1 MVQNKSGTNNNN
13 IKNNNNNNHNNTNNN
28 NNNNN
33 NNINNLK
40 VYCEGAIFSEP
51 QKKNS
56 EKEHVFTIVASTK
69 LCRKC
74 TVLHV
79 FLRTCPKLTEQLFHG
94 TFLDVCDAK
103 PNGAL
108 TQWCSLA
115 L

>member
-1 MVQNKSGTNNNN
+1 MKE
-13 IKNNNNNNHNNTNNN
+13 
-28 NNNNN
+28 
-33 NNINNLK
+33 L
-40 VYCEGAIFSEP
+40 FSV
-51 QKKNS
+51 KKKKKKKKS
-56 EKEHVFTIVASTK
+56 EKEHVFTIVANTQ
-69 LCRKC
+69 LCRKF